1 MKLVD
6 LAGVLLEGVT
16 LEKVATP
23 MELTLTLVVGDEKL
37 ELEWRVDELL
47 LETST
52 GTVSKSIHERQC
64 NSLSVLI
71 EAEVVNR
78 SDSRLKS
85 STDSVLPLEAESFP
99 VSTPEFPLALLP
111 P

>member
-6 LAGVLLEGVT
+6 LAGVLLEGVA

-47 LETST
+47 LETF
-52 GTVSKSIHERQC
+52 
-64 NSLSVLI
+64 SVLM